1 MALKI
6 PHMSLGQ
13 VLVLADED
21 DGRNPKLLRLVLLQ
35 SLAND
40 LRLADVSA
48 RCVGKGV
55 AANENVTPALSSSSR
70 ARSSSSSVRG
80 AATALPVQLEI
91 SAVRRL
97 FASPRGRK
105 SLIVADVMCS
115 IRQDVPVA
123 PRAPAQ
129 STCCSHPTA
138 AAVSSIRP
146 LFDTPVKLFERR
158 IPDGR
163 GSQGA
168 AERFHWSRTS

>member
-1 MALKI
+1 
-6 PHMSLGQ
+6 MSLGQ

-55 AANENVTPALSSSSR
+55 AANENVDPRL
-70 ARSSSSSVRG
+70 VE
-80 AATALPVQLEI
+80 LEI

-115 IRQDVPVA
+115 IRQDVPVPQGLLHSPHVA
-123 PRAPAQ
+123 ATRQQQQCPQLDLCSTRQ
-129 STCCSHPTA
+129 SSFLNGAFRTGGAHKVRRNVSTG
-138 AAVSSIRP
+138 AVRP
-146 LFDTPVKLFERR
+146 KHADR
-158 IPDGR
+158 
-163 GSQGA
+163 
-168 AERFHWSRTS
+168 

>member
-1 MALKI
+1 
-6 PHMSLGQ
+6 MSLGQ

-115 IRQDVPVA
+115 IRQDVPVPQGLLHSPHVA
-123 PRAPAQ
+123 ATRQQQQCPQLDLCSTRQ
-129 STCCSHPTA
+129 SSFLNGAFRTGGAHKVRRNVSTG
-138 AAVSSIRP
+138 AVRP
-146 LFDTPVKLFERR
+146 KHADR
-158 IPDGR
+158 
-163 GSQGA
+163 
-168 AERFHWSRTS
+168 

>member
-115 IRQDVPVA
+115 TCLKVLVPEEV
-123 PRAPAQ
+123 
-129 STCCSHPTA
+129 
-138 AAVSSIRP
+138 
-146 LFDTPVKLFERR
+146 LYTPHVVTILNS
-158 IPDGR
+158 
-163 GSQGA
+163 GSNVLD
-168 AERFHWSRTS
+168 